1 MKGNP
6 KNFVFCLVVFFSIN
20 LITAQTLKG
29 NNKFR
34 NSDKRSEKQIER
46 LTTELTLSATQ
57 VSQLTAIE
65 ADYTTKKKA
74 TKEAAS
80 ERGAAK
86 DAMKTLRSEKMT
98 AIKAILNT
106 EQLAKFE
113 TMKSEGKGRRGHK
126 GERGRH
132 GGTPEERAAKH
143 TERLTEKLSL
153 SAEQATKVAAI
164 NTDFAA
170 KRKAAKDSA
179 TDREEGRAAKEA
191 LRSEHKTAIKAVL
204 TPEQIATYEAMKSE
218 GKGRRGHKGERG
230 RHRGT
235 GEERA
240 AKHTERLTKDLSL
253 NKEQAAKVAVINTDF
268 ATKRKAAKEAA
279 KDREEGKAA
288 REALRS
294 EHKAAIKAVLTPEQ
308 LATYEAMKKER
319 KGRKG
324 RRR

>member
-1 MKGNP
+1 MKWNP
-6 KNFVFCLVVFFSIN
+6 KIFVFCLLVLFSIKI
-20 LITAQTLKG
+20 ITAQTLKDK
-29 NNKFR
+29 NNFR
-34 NSDKRSEKQIER
+34 NSDKRSEKKVEKLKAKLA
-46 LTTELTLSATQ
+46 LTETQ
-57 VSQLTAIE
+57 VSQLTAIQ
-65 ADYTTKKKA
+65 ADYATKIKA
-74 TKEAAS
+74 VKEAAS
-80 ERGAAK
+80 DRGEAK
-86 DAMKTLRSEKMT
+86 SAIKTLREEKFT
-98 AIKAILNT
+98 AIKGILNG
-106 EQLAKFE
+106 EQVTKFE
-113 TMKSEGKGRRGHK
+113 AMKSEGKGRRGHK
-126 GERGRH
+126 GERGRR
-132 GGTPEERAAKH
+132 GGTPEERAERH
-143 TERLTEKLSL
+143 TKRLTEKLSL

-179 TDREEGRAAKEA
+179 KDREEGKAARET

-204 TPEQIATYEAMKSE
+204 TPEQTATYEAMKSE

-253 NKEQAAKVAVINTDF
+253 NTEQAAKVAVINTDF

-279 KDREEGKAA
+279 KDREEGKAV